1 VPSFTHGE
9 TTIYYEAHGSGFPLL
24 LFAPG
29 AMNSAIELWSGATID
44 PLEHF
49 TEDFRLIAMDQR
61 NAGRST
67 GPLEVGDPWG
77 AYARDQLAL
86 MDHLGIESFHV
97 MGACIGSSFALKLI
111 EQARHRVVA
120 AVLQQPVG
128 VTDGNE
134 PLYEALWRGWADRLT
149 RSRTDLDPD
158 ELEAFGTRM
167 WGGRLRAQRLQRL
180 LAQMLYATARPAGS
194 GPLPPDRDRARDRRA
209 GSRRAPRRAVEG
221 PAARRW
227 RDDGSA
233 GLLESLHTAFVA
245 PCRQNAG

>member
-1 VPSFTHGE
+1 VPSFTNRE
-9 TTIYYEAHGSGFPLL
+9 TTIYYEARGSGFPLL

-29 AMNSAIELWSGATID
+29 AMNSAIELWSGATIN
-44 PLEHF
+44 PLDVF

-86 MDHLGIESFHV
+86 MDHLGIQSFHV

-111 EQARHRVVA
+111 EQARHRVVT

-128 VTDGNE
+128 VTEGNE
-134 PLYEALWRGWADRLT
+134 PLYEALWRGWADQLT

-158 ELEAFGTRM
+158 ELEAFGTQM
-167 WGGRLRAQRLQRL
+167 WAGDFVLSVSRDFLRKCSTPLLVLPGIDRYHPTATGREIAALAKDARLVEPWKDPQHVGG
-180 LAQMLYATARPAGS
+180 ATTAV
-194 GPLPPDRDRARDRRA
+194 RDFLKAFT
-209 GSRRAPRRAVEG
+209 PR
-221 PAARRW
+221 
-227 RDDGSA
+227 S
-233 GLLESLHTAFVA
+233 
-245 PCRQNAG
+245 